1 MQEYF
6 AVIEDIRYQGF
17 VKHKLSDILTIV
29 ACAVLCGMDRLCD
42 IMAYAEN
49 KKEFFRT
56 HFGIEKLPS
65 KPTVS
70 RTLAAI
76 DGQKVAECV
85 MAMMQDAIGLK
96 GDVIAV
102 DGKAIRSTSEKGKPH
117 SALQI
122 ITAYLTESG
131 VVLGQEKIHEK
142 TNEIPVLQEMM
153 SYLNLKGKTL
163 TADAMHCQ
171 RNTCSMIVDKGGDYL
186 FGLKENQK
194 ALHDDVELYFN
205 DCPDSTEVD
214 QFSTVEKNGGRVE
227 KRICRKAGDVR
238 WLQARHD
245 WPGLRA
251 IISIER
257 IVTAGGKTT
266 SETSYYITSADTRAK
281 NLLEIAREHW
291 AIESMHWSLD
301 VVFSEDRSMFAS
313 DQAHLCLNAL
323 RKYALAVHKNYLA
336 SKSKKCSVKRHLLD
350 CLLNDRLLLD
360 IIAFSRIQ

>member
-6 AVIEDIRYQGF
+6 AIIEDPRYQGF

-49 KKEFFRT
+49 KKDFFRS
-56 HFGIEKLPS
+56 HFGIEKIPS
-65 KPTVS
+65 KPTIS
-70 RTLAAI
+70 RTLAVI
-76 DGQKVAECV
+76 DGQKVAESIL
-85 MAMMQDAIGLK
+85 AMMQDTIGLR

-102 DGKAIRSTSEKGKPH
+102 DGKAIRSTSQHGKPH

-142 TNEIPVLQEMM
+142 TNEIPVFQKMM
-153 SYLNLKGKTL
+153 SYLNLKGKTV

-171 RNTCSMIVDKGGDYL
+171 RTTCSMILDKGGDYL

-194 ALHDDVELYFN
+194 SLHDDVELYFK
-205 DCPDSTEVD
+205 DCPDSAKLD
-214 QFSTVEKNGGRVE
+214 QFSTIEKNGGRME
-227 KRICRKAGDVR
+227 KRICKKVDEVR
-238 WLQARHD
+238 WLQERHD

-251 IISIER
+251 FFSIER
-257 IVTAGGKTT
+257 TVTVGDKTT
-266 SETSYYITSADTRAK
+266 SEISYYITSADTSAK
-281 NLLEIAREHW
+281 QLLAFAREHW

-301 VVFSEDRSMFAS
+301 VVFSEDSSRFISEN
-313 DQAHLCLNAL
+313 AHLCLNAL
-323 RKYALAVHKNYLA
+323 RKYALAVHKKYLA
-336 SKSKKCSVKRHLLD
+336 AQPKKPSVKRHLMD
-350 CLLNDRLLLD
+350 CLLNEQLLLKL
-360 IIAFSRIQ
+360 ISITRIQ